1 MQDELIIKE
10 VKSGNKEKFSLLVE
24 KYQDTLFTFIYYS
37 LRDEASAKDI
47 LQETF
52 IKALKEI
59 DKYKEEGKF
68 KAWLWTI
75 ARNKVMD
82 FYRKAGKIVPLEEEA
97 LNLNQGDET
106 SKKAFSKLELSH
118 IESIIENLPTE
129 QKEVVLLRQ
138 YLSFKEI
145 AAVLDCPLGT
155 VLARLNRAIKKIQK
169 SLGEEYAA

>member
-1 MQDELIIKE
+1 MQEEELIIYD
-10 VKSGNKEKFSLLVE
+10 VKNGNKEKFGELVE
-24 KYQDTLFTFIYYS
+24 KYQNSLFTFIFYS
-37 LRDEASAKDI
+37 VKDEGTAKDI

-59 DKYKEEGKF
+59 NNYKEEGKF

-82 FYRKAGKIVPLEEEA
+82 FYRKSSKIVPLEEDTIK
-97 LNLNQGDET
+97 QDDET
-106 SKKAFSKLELSH
+106 SKDALGKIELKH
-118 IESIIENLPTE
+118 IQNLIDELPKE
-129 QKEVVLLRQ
+129 QKEVILMRQ

-145 AAVLDCPLGT
+145 ASVLDCPLGT

-169 SLGEEYAA
+169 SLGEDYAA

>member
-1 MQDELIIKE
+1 MQEELIIYD
-10 VKSGNKEKFSLLVE
+10 VKNGNKEKFGELVE
-24 KYQDTLFTFIYYS
+24 KYQDALYTFIFYS
-37 LRDEASAKDI
+37 VKDEGTAKDI

-59 DKYKEEGKF
+59 NNYKEEGKF

-82 FYRKAGKIVPLEEEA
+82 FYRKSSKIVPLEEDTIK
-97 LNLNQGDET
+97 QDDET
-106 SKKAFSKLELSH
+106 SKDALGKIELKH
-118 IESIIENLPTE
+118 IQNLIDELPKE
-129 QKEVVLLRQ
+129 QKEVILMRQ

-145 AAVLDCPLGT
+145 ASVLDCPLGT

-169 SLGEEYAA
+169 SLGEDYAA

>member
-1 MQDELIIKE
+1 MQDEIIIKE
-10 VKSGNKEKFSLLVE
+10 VKNGNKEQFGLLVE
-24 KYQDTLFTFIYYS
+24 KYQNSLFTFIFYS
-37 LRDEASAKDI
+37 VKDEGAAKDI

-82 FYRKAGKIVPLEEEA
+82 FYRKANKIVPLEEETIK
-97 LNLNQGDET
+97 QDDET
-106 SKKAFSKLELSH
+106 SKKAFSTIEFSH
-118 IESIIENLPTE
+118 IENIIEDLPPE
-129 QKEVVLLRQ
+129 QKEVVLMRQ

-145 AAVLDCPLGT
+145 ADILDCPLGT

>member
-1 MQDELIIKE
+1 MQDEQLIIYD
-10 VKSGNKEKFSLLVE
+10 VKNGNKEKFGLLIE
-24 KYQDTLFTFIYYS
+24 KYQDSLFTFILYS
-37 LRDEASAKDI
+37 VKDEGNAKDI

-59 DKYKEEGKF
+59 NKYKEEGKF

-82 FYRKAGKIVPLEEEA
+82 FYRKANKIVPLEEETVKQ
-97 LNLNQGDET
+97 NDET
-106 SKKAFSKLELSH
+106 SKNALGAIELDH
-118 IESIIENLPTE
+118 IKSLIENLPPE
-129 QKEVVLLRQ
+129 QKEVILMRQ

-169 SLGEEYAA
+169 SLGEDYAA

>member
-1 MQDELIIKE
+1 MQDEIIIKE
-10 VKSGNKEKFSLLVE
+10 IKNGNKEIFGKLVE
-24 KYQDTLFTFIYYS
+24 KYQDSLFTFIFYS
-37 LRDEASAKDI
+37 VKDEGNAKDI

-82 FYRKAGKIVPLEEEA
+82 FYRKGGKTVPLEEEIIK
-97 LNLNQGDET
+97 QDDET
-106 SKKAFSKLELSH
+106 SKNALGQIELNH
-118 IESIIENLPTE
+118 IKSLIENLPPE
-129 QKEVVLLRQ
+129 QKEVILMRQ

-145 AAVLDCPLGT
+145 ASVLNCPLGT

-169 SLGEEYAA
+169 SLGEDYAA

>member
-1 MQDELIIKE
+1 MQEEELIIYD
-10 VKSGNKEKFSLLVE
+10 VKNGNKEKFGLLVE
-24 KYQDTLFTFIYYS
+24 KYQDSLYTFIFYS
-37 LRDEASAKDI
+37 VKDEGTAKDI

-52 IKALKEI
+52 LKALKEI
-59 DKYKEEGKF
+59 NNYKEEGKF

-82 FYRKAGKIVPLEEEA
+82 FYRKSSKIVPLEEET
-97 LNLNQGDET
+97 LKQQDET
-106 SKKAFSKLELSH
+106 SKNALGQIELKH
-118 IESIIENLPTE
+118 IQNLIEELPSE
-129 QKEVVLLRQ
+129 QKEVILMRQ

-169 SLGEEYAA
+169 SLGEDYAA

>member
-1 MQDELIIKE
+1 MQDEIIIKE
-10 VKSGNKEKFSLLVE
+10 IKNGNKEIFGQLVE
-24 KYQDTLFTFIYYS
+24 KYQDSLFTFIFYS
-37 LRDEASAKDI
+37 IRDEDSAKDI

-82 FYRKAGKIVPLEEEA
+82 FYRKSSKIVPLEEET
-97 LNLNQGDET
+97 LKQEDET
-106 SKKAFSKLELSH
+106 SKKALSQIELSH
-118 IESIIENLPTE
+118 IEKIIENLPPE
-129 QKEVVLLRQ
+129 QKEIILLRQ

-145 AAVLDCPLGT
+145 ATVLDCPLGT
-155 VLARLNRAIKKIQK
+155 ALARLNRAIKRIQK
-169 SLGEEYAA
+169 SLGEEYVA

>member
-1 MQDELIIKE
+1 MQDEIIIKE
-10 VKSGNKEKFSLLVE
+10 IKNGNKEIFGKLVE
-24 KYQDTLFTFIYYS
+24 KYQDSLFTFIFYS
-37 LRDEASAKDI
+37 VKDEGNAKDI

-82 FYRKAGKIVPLEEEA
+82 FYRKGGKTVPLEEEIIK
-97 LNLNQGDET
+97 QEDET
-106 SKKAFSKLELSH
+106 SQKALGQIELNH
-118 IESIIENLPTE
+118 IKSLIENLPPE
-129 QKEVVLLRQ
+129 QKEVILMRQ

-145 AAVLDCPLGT
+145 ASVLNCPLGT

-169 SLGEEYAA
+169 SLGEDYAA

>member
-1 MQDELIIKE
+1 MQDEKLIIDE
-10 VKSGNKEKFSLLVE
+10 VKNGNKEKFGILIE
-24 KYQDTLFTFIYYS
+24 KYQNALFTFILYS
-37 LRDEASAKDI
+37 VKDEGSAKDI

-59 DKYKEEGKF
+59 NKYKEEGKF

-82 FYRKAGKIVPLEEEA
+82 FYRKADKTVPLEEETVEQ
-97 LNLNQGDET
+97 NDET
-106 SKKAFSKLELSH
+106 SKNALGTIELKH
-118 IESIIENLPTE
+118 IQNLIDELPKE
-129 QKEVVLLRQ
+129 QKEVILMRQ

-169 SLGEEYAA
+169 SLGEDHAA

>member
-1 MQDELIIKE
+1 MQDEEVIIYE
-10 VKSGNKEKFSLLVE
+10 VKNGNKEIFGELVK
-24 KYQDTLFTFIYYS
+24 KYQDSLFTFIFYS
-37 LRDEASAKDI
+37 VRDESAAKDI

-59 DKYKEEGKF
+59 DKYEEQGKF

-82 FYRKAGKIVPLEEEA
+82 FYRKANKIVPLEEE
-97 LNLNQGDET
+97 NFEQHDET
-106 SKKAFSKLELSH
+106 SKKALGNIELGY
-118 IESIIENLPTE
+118 IEGIIEKLPTE
-129 QKEVVLLRQ
+129 QKEIILMRQ

-145 AAVLDCPLGT
+145 ASVLNCPLGT

-169 SLGEEYAA
+169 SLGEGYVAQ

>member
-1 MQDELIIKE
+1 MQEEELIIYD
-10 VKSGNKEKFSLLVE
+10 VKNGNKEKFGLLVE
-24 KYQDTLFTFIYYS
+24 KYQDSLYTFIFYS
-37 LRDEASAKDI
+37 VKDEGTAKDI

-52 IKALKEI
+52 LKALKEI
-59 DKYKEEGKF
+59 NNYKEEGKF

-82 FYRKAGKIVPLEEEA
+82 FYRKNSKIVPLEEET
-97 LNLNQGDET
+97 LKQQDET
-106 SKKAFSKLELSH
+106 SKNALGQIELKH
-118 IESIIENLPTE
+118 IQNLIEELPNE
-129 QKEVVLLRQ
+129 QKEVILMRQ

-169 SLGEEYAA
+169 SLGEDYAA

>member
-1 MQDELIIKE
+1 MLDEIIVKE
-10 VKSGNKEKFSLLVE
+10 IKKGNKEIFGKLVE
-24 KYQDTLFTFIYYS
+24 KYQDSLFTFIFYS
-37 LRDEASAKDI
+37 VKDEGNAKDI

-59 DKYKEEGKF
+59 DNYKEEGKF

-82 FYRKAGKIVPLEEEA
+82 FYRKSSKIVPLEEET
-97 LNLNQGDET
+97 LKQDDET
-106 SKKAFSKLELSH
+106 SKKALGKIELNH
-118 IESIIENLPTE
+118 LKNLIEELPPE
-129 QKEVVLLRQ
+129 QKEVILMRQ

-145 AAVLDCPLGT
+145 AAVLNCPLGT

-169 SLGEEYAA
+169 SLGEDYAA

>member
-1 MQDELIIKE
+1 MQDEQLIIYD
-10 VKSGNKEKFSLLVE
+10 VKNGNKEKFGLLIE
-24 KYQDTLFTFIYYS
+24 KYQDSLFTFILYS
-37 LRDEASAKDI
+37 VKDEGNAKDI

-59 DKYKEEGKF
+59 NKYKEEGKF

-82 FYRKAGKIVPLEEEA
+82 FYRKANKIVPLEEETVKQ
-97 LNLNQGDET
+97 NDET
-106 SKKAFSKLELSH
+106 SQNALGAIELDH
-118 IESIIENLPTE
+118 IKSLIENLPPE
-129 QKEVVLLRQ
+129 QKEVILMRQ

-169 SLGEEYAA
+169 SLGEDYAA

>member
-1 MQDELIIKE
+1 MQDEQLIIYD
-10 VKSGNKEKFSLLVE
+10 VKNGNKEKFGLLIE
-24 KYQDTLFTFIYYS
+24 KYQDSLFTFILYS
-37 LRDEASAKDI
+37 VKDEGNAKDI

-59 DKYKEEGKF
+59 NKYKEEGKF

-82 FYRKAGKIVPLEEEA
+82 FYRKANKIVPLEEETVK
-97 LNLNQGDET
+97 QKDET
-106 SKKAFSKLELSH
+106 SKNDLGAIELYH
-118 IESIIENLPTE
+118 IKSLIENLPPE
-129 QKEVVLLRQ
+129 QKEVILMRQ

-169 SLGEEYAA
+169 SLGEDYAA

>member
-1 MQDELIIKE
+1 MQDEIIIKE
-10 VKSGNKEKFSLLVE
+10 IKNGNKEIFGKLVE
-24 KYQDTLFTFIYYS
+24 KYQDSLFTFIFYS
-37 LRDEASAKDI
+37 VKDEGNAKDI

-82 FYRKAGKIVPLEEEA
+82 FYRKGGKTVPLEEEIIK
-97 LNLNQGDET
+97 QDDET
-106 SKKAFSKLELSH
+106 SKKALGQIELNH
-118 IESIIENLPTE
+118 IKSLIENLPPE
-129 QKEVVLLRQ
+129 QKEVILMRQ

-145 AAVLDCPLGT
+145 ASVLNCPLGT

-169 SLGEEYAA
+169 SLGEDYAA

>member
-1 MQDELIIKE
+1 MQDEQLIIYD
-10 VKSGNKEKFSLLVE
+10 VKNGNKEKFGLLIE
-24 KYQDTLFTFIYYS
+24 KYQDSLFTFILYS
-37 LRDEASAKDI
+37 VKDEGNAKDI

-59 DKYKEEGKF
+59 NKYKEEGKF

-82 FYRKAGKIVPLEEEA
+82 FYRKANKIVPLEEETVKQ
-97 LNLNQGDET
+97 NDDT
-106 SKKAFSKLELSH
+106 SKNALGAIELDH
-118 IESIIENLPTE
+118 IKSLIENLPPE
-129 QKEVVLLRQ
+129 QKEVILMRQ

-169 SLGEEYAA
+169 SLGEDYAA

>member
-1 MQDELIIKE
+1 MQEEELIIYD
-10 VKSGNKEKFSLLVE
+10 VKNGNKEKFGLLVE
-24 KYQDTLFTFIYYS
+24 KYQDSLYTFIFYS
-37 LRDEASAKDI
+37 VKDEGSAKDI

-52 IKALKEI
+52 LKALKEI
-59 DKYKEEGKF
+59 NNYKEEGKF

-82 FYRKAGKIVPLEEEA
+82 FYRKNSKIVPLEEET
-97 LNLNQGDET
+97 LKQHDET
-106 SKKAFSKLELSH
+106 SKNALGQIELKH
-118 IESIIENLPTE
+118 IQNLIEELPSE
-129 QKEVVLLRQ
+129 QKEVILMRQ

-169 SLGEEYAA
+169 SLGEDYAA

>member
-1 MQDELIIKE
+1 MQDENIIKE
-10 VKSGNKEKFSLLVE
+10 IKEGHTEKFGELVE
-24 KYQDTLFTFIYYS
+24 KYQDSLFTFIFYS
-37 LRDEASAKDI
+37 VKEEGTARDI

-59 DKYKEEGKF
+59 NKYKEEGKF

-75 ARNKVMD
+75 ARNKIMD
-82 FYRKAGKIVPLEEEA
+82 FYRKSSKIVPLEEET
-97 LNLNQGDET
+97 LKQEDET
-106 SKKAFSKLELSH
+106 SQKALGQIELSH
-118 IESIIENLPTE
+118 IKSLIENLPPE
-129 QKEVVLLRQ
+129 QKEVILMRQ

-169 SLGEEYAA
+169 SLGEDYAA

>member
-1 MQDELIIKE
+1 MQDEIIIKE
-10 VKSGNKEKFSLLVE
+10 IKNGNKEIFGKLVE
-24 KYQDTLFTFIYYS
+24 KYQDSLFTFIFYS
-37 LRDEASAKDI
+37 VKDESTARDI

-82 FYRKAGKIVPLEEEA
+82 FYRKSSKIVPLEEETVK
-97 LNLNQGDET
+97 QEDET
-106 SKKAFSKLELSH
+106 SKNALSQIELSH
-118 IESIIENLPTE
+118 IKNLIEDLPPE
-129 QKEVVLLRQ
+129 QKEVILMRQ

-145 AAVLDCPLGT
+145 AAVLGCPLGT

-169 SLGEEYAA
+169 SLGEDYAA

>member
-1 MQDELIIKE
+1 MQEEELIIYD
-10 VKSGNKEKFSLLVE
+10 VKNGNKEKFGLLVE
-24 KYQDTLFTFIYYS
+24 KYQDSLYTFIFYS
-37 LRDEASAKDI
+37 VKDEGTAKDI

-52 IKALKEI
+52 LKALKEI
-59 DKYKEEGKF
+59 NNYKEEGKF

-82 FYRKAGKIVPLEEEA
+82 FYRKNSKIVPLEEET
-97 LNLNQGDET
+97 LKQQDET
-106 SKKAFSKLELSH
+106 SKNALGQIELKH
-118 IESIIENLPTE
+118 IQNLIEELPSE
-129 QKEVVLLRQ
+129 QKEVILMRQ

-169 SLGEEYAA
+169 SLGEDYAA